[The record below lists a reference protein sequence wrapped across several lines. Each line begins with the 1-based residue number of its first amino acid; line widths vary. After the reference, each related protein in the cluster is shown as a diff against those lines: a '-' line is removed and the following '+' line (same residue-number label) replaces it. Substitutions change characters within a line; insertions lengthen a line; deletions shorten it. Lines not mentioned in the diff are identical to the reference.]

1 MKIPRLGPGA
11 LYLRSLDGMFRSHAD
26 LIKVA
31 EVEPQIL
38 WTKPTS
44 VGAKAGGSPQE
55 RRALAALPQRVVT
68 HGVGYPVGG
77 VICDQEEHIEEF
89 RIWNEELAAP
99 WTSEHL
105 SILQVAGARGPEPCG
120 FLMPPLQTDA
130 GVRLAAQN
138 VAKRAAVL
146 NLPFAFETGV
156 NYFVRRED
164 EMADGEF
171 FAAVAEEADC
181 GILLDLTNLW
191 INEKNGRAKISEVIA
206 QLPLERVWEVHLA
219 GVEMERG
226 YWVDAHSRG
235 VDPELAAIVG
245 EVVGSLPNLGAIIFE
260 LAPDR
265 VAGFG
270 PTEILKEMET
280 LHRLWERVPA
290 RKNETPSKM
299 TPEIWEQVI
308 AERMLEGS
316 SKIAIRE
323 TDEERFALYRHL
335 AGSFRSGAIAELL
348 GNSVRLLLIGIGKDG
363 LCALMDRYVQQTAPV
378 TFPSDEA
385 LQFVRWVEANPA
397 PVAGLAEMLKFEGSL
412 IEAAANNTT
421 IRTTFT
427 KDIEMMLGDVG
438 EGRLPGA
445 SSDRPEMLLEIGVN
459 PVPFVRVA
467 AGLMEPGRDLSDH

>member
-89 RIWNEELAAP
+89 RICNEELAAP

-130 GVRLAAQN
+130 GVRLAARN
-138 VAKRAAVL
+138 IAKRAAAL
-146 NLPFAFETGV
+146 HLPFAFETGV

-245 EVVGSLPNLGAIIFE
+245 DVMGSLPNLGAIIFE

-280 LHRLWERVPA
+280 LHRLWERAPA